1 MNDNIRLQLMR
12 YTVGDL
18 CLLCTVMHQQT
29 ASDMWTQ
36 LHDKI
41 AKFRKQHDEDYERR
55 GLRKDPLHMI
65 ALESVRLHLAPA
77 EVFSLIKASDKIV
90 ADTGATKWEYVSY
103 VLRKQFG
110 SLYGVP
116 KTEDVRE
123 CLAQIDREGLAQIDR
138 E

>member
-1 MNDNIRLQLMR
+1 MSDNIRLQLMR

-77 EVFSLIKASDKIV
+77 EVFSLIKAANKLLLISG
-90 ADTGATKWEYVSY
+90 GAKKWEYVSY
-103 VLRKQFG
+103 ALRKQFG

-116 KTEDVRE
+116 KPEDVRE
-123 CLAQIDREGLAQIDR
+123 CLAQIDRDAQGGRYD
-138 E
+138 